1 MKAEKEN
8 VDKIKDERKVLK
20 EKAQSMNQEI
30 KEKNR
35 LRNQSGSPVK
45 HKYGWGVDQ
54 KRLDMKPQSRE
65 NQERWQKK
73 ESPKRREEIGLSHLN
88 NLDEEA
94 VKKAR
99 TGWKQNIENKIKDSE
114 EKYKKSKN
122 EKENNKSFILTF

>member
-1 MKAEKEN
+1 MKSEKDNEEQA
-8 VDKIKDERKVLK
+8 KDERKALK
-20 EKAQSMNQEI
+20 EKTQNMNKEI
-30 KEKNR
+30 KEKNK

-54 KRLDMKPQSRE
+54 KRLEMKPQSKDN

-99 TGWKQNIENKIKDSE
+99 TGWKQNIENKIKEDE
-114 EKYKKSKN
+114 EKYKKSKTMRI
-122 EKENNKSFILTF
+122 FV